1 VTGLRDGDFHEEYF
15 RKMPQNSCQEK
26 MERKLVLAYLHA
38 LDMEDERRWNN
49 RAQKGQNKTQ
59 IKRMF
64 TDEKSANICVALHQ
78 RYLRSNNQ
86 EEDEIFKVFNE
97 DLHPI

>member
-1 VTGLRDGDFHEEYF
+1 
-15 RKMPQNSCQEK
+15 
-26 MERKLVLAYLHA
+26 
-38 LDMEDERRWNN
+38 
-49 RAQKGQNKTQ
+49 
-59 IKRMF
+59 MF

-86 EEDEIFKVFNE
+86 QEDEIFKVFNW